1 MTKPQSFRSAL
12 GVTLV
17 FAFCSNVLA
26 YTSFEEVEVIST
38 EPIFEAVSQRIPT
51 EECRVEYV
59 PAKQPRFDSRS
70 STPGI
75 IGALVG
81 GAVGNA
87 VGSEKRNKQV
97 GAVAGAILGASIA
110 KDVNRKR
117 QEGQYDGVEREV
129 CQTVYRTERAQ
140 EIIGYDVSYSYNG
153 AVYTSRMDY
162 DPGATL
168 RLRVNISP
176 AQ

>member
-1 MTKPQSFRSAL
+1 MTAKSSFLIAI
-12 GVTLV
+12 GVFFV
-17 FAFCSNVLA
+17 FAFYSNVWA
-26 YTSFEEVEVIST
+26 YTSFEEVQVLST
-38 EPIFEAVSQRIPT
+38 EPVFEQVEQRVPS

-70 STPGI
+70 NTPGI

-87 VGSEKRNKQV
+87 VGSEKSNKQV

-129 CQTVYRTERAQ
+129 CRTVYRTERAQ

-153 AVYTSRMDY
+153 DVYTSRTKKR
-162 DPGATL
+162 GKIEKEEIKL
-168 RLRVNISP
+168 LHHVE
-176 AQ
+176 

>member
-17 FAFCSNVLA
+17 FAFYSNVLA
-26 YTSFEEVEVIST
+26 YTSFEEVEVLST
-38 EPIFEAVSQRIPT
+38 EPIFEAVNQRVPT
-51 EECRVEYV
+51 QECRVEYV
-59 PAKQPRFDSRS
+59 PAKQPRFDGRS
-70 STPGI
+70 NTPGI
-75 IGALVG
+75 IGALIG

-87 VGSEKRNKQV
+87 LGSDKSNKKV
-97 GAVAGAILGASIA
+97 GAAAGAILGASIA

-117 QEGQYDGVEREV
+117 REGQYNRVEREV
-129 CQTVYRTERAQ
+129 CRTFYRTERAQ

-153 AVYTSRMDY
+153 SIYTSRMDY
-162 DPGATL
+162 DPGSTM

-176 AQ
+176 SQ